1 MRLITRALGHLDRG
15 LLWVVSGASILV
27 LPLSVLLF
35 VQWPLRDVVQAGS
48 RDAND
53 LAQLLFAFYVSIAV
67 TAATRHH
74 AHLAADALARGY
86 PQHVRRTLAAI
97 ASLAVVVPW
106 TLFVICAAW
115 PTVVQSALE
124 LERFPDTYNHG
135 YFLLR
140 IALVLLALVA
150 LLQAI
155 VDAFRPTG
163 DAAP

>member
-1 MRLITRALGHLDRG
+1 MRLIARALGHLDRG
-15 LLWVVSGASILV
+15 LHWTVAGASILV

-35 VQWPLRDVVQAGS
+35 VQWPLRDVVQAYS
-48 RDAND
+48 REAND

-74 AHLAADALARGY
+74 VHLAADALARGY
-86 PQHVRRTLAAI
+86 PQRLRRTLAVV

-106 TLFVICAAW
+106 ALFVIWAAW
-115 PTVVQSALE
+115 PSVWHSTLA
-124 LERFPDTYNHG
+124 LERFPDTFNHG

-155 VDAFRPTG
+155 VDAFRPSG
-163 DAAP
+163 SVAP

>member
-1 MRLITRALGHLDRG
+1 MRLIARALGHLDRG
-15 LLWVVSGASILV
+15 LHWVVSGASILV

-48 RDAND
+48 REAND

-86 PQHVRRTLAAI
+86 PQHVRRTLAVI

-115 PTVVQSALE
+115 PSVVQSALE

-155 VDAFRPTG
+155 VDAFRPTC
-163 DAAP
+163 DASP